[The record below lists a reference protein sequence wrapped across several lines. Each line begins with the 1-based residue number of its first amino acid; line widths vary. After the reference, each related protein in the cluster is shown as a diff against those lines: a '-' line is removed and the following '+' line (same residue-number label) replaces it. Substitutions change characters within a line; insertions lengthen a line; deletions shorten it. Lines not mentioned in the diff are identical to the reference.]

1 MCIAGFTVVTGEMRA
16 RALLWGDLTFHDA
29 THTTNN
35 VRLLAIFSF
44 SIGQVGYKLS
54 PVTVVTGNNH
64 HELMGF
70 GIWRSE
76 SNVDQLQQIRDL
88 HALIP
93 EWRAVWRTA
102 CGDGSS

>member
-1 MCIAGFTVVTGEMRA
+1 M
-16 RALLWGDLTFHDA
+16 
-29 THTTNN
+29 
-35 VRLLAIFSF
+35 
-44 SIGQVGYKLS
+44 S

-88 HALIP
+88 HEMIP
-93 EWRAVWRTA
+93 EWHAVWRTA
-102 CGDGSS
+102 CGDGSSYFVLHLAELSQSGQLLPYWKHTA